1 MSCTTIPVD
10 KKADVNSTTAISCLA
25 AAMNPKE
32 ELPVRTA
39 ACTALGLVIQQ
50 DQSNQDK
57 LRNTKGAI
65 ESLVG
70 THSSCA
76 SPRAALWS
84 CAASHVVCSLSSH
97 VNIWRFG

>member
-1 MSCTTIPVD
+1 
-10 KKADVNSTTAISCLA
+10 
-25 AAMNPKE
+25 MNPKE

-70 THSSCA
+70 TRSSCDP
-76 SPRAALWS
+76 PRVALWS
-84 CAASHVVCSLSSH
+84 RAASHGVRSLVLTRALGVCVGRLD
-97 VNIWRFG
+97 GDTG

>member
-1 MSCTTIPVD
+1 
-10 KKADVNSTTAISCLA
+10 
-25 AAMNPKE
+25 MNPKE

-70 THSSCA
+70 PHSSCA
-76 SPRAALWS
+76 PPPRVALWS
-84 CAASHVVCSLSSH
+84 SAASHGIRSLVLTRVLNVCVGRLD
-97 VNIWRFG
+97 GDTG

>member
-1 MSCTTIPVD
+1 
-10 KKADVNSTTAISCLA
+10 
-25 AAMNPKE
+25 MNPKE

-70 THSSCA
+70 THSSCDP
-76 SPRAALWS
+76 PRVAL
-84 CAASHVVCSLSSH
+84 
-97 VNIWRFG
+97 